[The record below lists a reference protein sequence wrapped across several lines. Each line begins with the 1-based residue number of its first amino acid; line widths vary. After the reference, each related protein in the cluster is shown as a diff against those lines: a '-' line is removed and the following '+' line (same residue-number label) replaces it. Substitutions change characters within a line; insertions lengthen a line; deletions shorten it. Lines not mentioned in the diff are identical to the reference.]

1 VVVGRDPVR
10 ATNTRPSWHL
20 WVVGLFFA
28 LLYGAG
34 AYDYVMTHRHDA
46 DYFASQNYGDAQIAY
61 FTDYPLVPD
70 VFWTIAVW
78 GALTASMLL
87 LLRRRWAIPV
97 ALVALIAQVCL
108 DVVTFAFMDRWQI
121 LGTRL
126 ALFDGGVLLLTLGL
140 LLYCRAMA
148 ARDVLR

>member
-1 VVVGRDPVR
+1 MQTTKSRLP
-10 ATNTRPSWHL
+10 WHF
-20 WVVGLFFA
+20 WVVGPFFV

-34 AYDYVMTHRHDA
+34 AYDHVMTHGRDA
-46 DYFASQNYGDAQIAY
+46 AYFESQGYDDAQIAY

-78 GALTASMLL
+78 GALFAAVLL
-87 LLRRRWAIPV
+87 LLRSRWAVPV
-97 ALVALIAQVCL
+97 VFAALISQVCL
-108 DVVTFAFMDRWQI
+108 NVVTFAFMDRWQI

-126 ALFDGGVLLLTLGL
+126 ALFDGGVLLLTVGL
-140 LLYCRAMA
+140 LLYCRAMS